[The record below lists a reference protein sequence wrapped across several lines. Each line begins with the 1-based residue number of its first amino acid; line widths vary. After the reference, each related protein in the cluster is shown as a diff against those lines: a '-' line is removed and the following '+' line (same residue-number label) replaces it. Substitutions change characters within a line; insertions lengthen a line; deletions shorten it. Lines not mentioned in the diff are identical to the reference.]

1 MALFP
6 AFGGVSDADNSK
18 NTDQE
23 WLSNLSFSSVDA
35 LSLHQRAIHRDAA
48 ETHTSRH
55 THSSEQKSDEDDD
68 EDDTRSKKRRKKEK
82 KRKRKKQK
90 KRSRDDSENS
100 DSNTVYPSDLL
111 NRELEASQRQEDLV
125 NVGGV
130 LWLDDLQCPGEKLFY
145 MDRKS
150 DPANWEYK
158 SLYRAHIARY
168 KRKGSSA
175 LGLDSRTQG
184 VLWED
189 SAPDRKRKEKRDER
203 YFSPSNRRFLS
214 SETPPT
220 LSAPPTDSTLSTD
233 PASFIPLPPC
243 KEEPD
248 SAPQTGTSTNPL
260 RVYDLATSLWL
271 EGKGQPEVKDQ
282 VQPPPSNMLMAQV
295 EEFNRKLRENPTD
308 VNMWLDFIQFQD
320 EVGGSLSGQG
330 AESER
335 ALWDRKLSVV
345 ERALQLNP
353 GSVELKLHRLRLG
366 RGLWDSTTQLK
377 EWKKVVFI
385 HPNSAPLWRSYI
397 LFTQS
402 HDSEERMSLSKPRP
416 RRSLEQSPSP
426 LPRPPPSSRRR
437 PLPPRTLLPL
447 TQSSTAGNMEDII
460 RGTRLATAGDRLS
473 SSAMT
478 LSRNTLL
485 PPIGTAD
492 KEHTHTGHHTRL
504 SQCHRA
510 PSSHAHSAVADEAG
524 SLLAFSRPNTTHT
537 FRSDTPHRRSFTVLD
552 SSGPVRPGRASV
564 GTDSLGIGVTGI
576 SLGISSSSFLD
587 SFTIHTLDHS
597 PIEDGAEPE
606 GRALPPALLVPVSLQ
621 SHSRGGLM
629 TRSNRPG
636 P

>member
-35 LSLHQRAIHRDAA
+35 LSLHQRTIHRDAA
-48 ETHTSRH
+48 ETHTPCH
-55 THSSEQKSDEDDD
+55 THSSEQKPDEDDD
-68 EDDTRSKKRRKKEK
+68 EDHTRSKKRRKKEK
-82 KRKRKKQK
+82 KTKRKKQK
-90 KRSRDDSENS
+90 KRSRDDLENS
-100 DSNTVYPSDLL
+100 DSDTVYPSDLL
-111 NRELEASQRQEDLV
+111 NRELEPSQRYE
-125 NVGGV
+125 
-130 LWLDDLQCPGEKLFY
+130 EK
-145 MDRKS
+145 
-150 DPANWEYK
+150 
-158 SLYRAHIARY
+158 
-168 KRKGSSA
+168 SSA
-175 LGLDSRTQG
+175 SLSPAHHQSHNPSGLKSSTSGTLPRLGPQPQHTPNALH
-184 VLWED
+184 
-189 SAPDRKRKEKRDER
+189 
-203 YFSPSNRRFLS
+203 
-214 SETPPT
+214 TPPSRVCAGSAAVQHHT
-220 LSAPPTDSTLSTD
+220 LNEL
-233 PASFIPLPPC
+233 IVVHGL
-243 KEEPD
+243 
-248 SAPQTGTSTNPL
+248 PL
-260 RVYDLATSLWL
+260 RQRHTTA
-271 EGKGQPEVKDQ
+271 PE
-282 VQPPPSNMLMAQV
+282 
-295 EEFNRKLRENPTD
+295 
-308 VNMWLDFIQFQD
+308 
-320 EVGGSLSGQG
+320 
-330 AESER
+330 
-335 ALWDRKLSVV
+335 
-345 ERALQLNP
+345 
-353 GSVELKLHRLRLG
+353 H
-366 RGLWDSTTQLK
+366 TT
-377 EWKKVVFI
+377 
-385 HPNSAPLWRSYI
+385 
-397 LFTQS
+397 

-460 RGTRLATAGDRLS
+460 RGTRLAPAGDRLS

-504 SQCHRA
+504 SQRHRA

-552 SSGPVRPGRASV
+552 SSGSARPGRASV